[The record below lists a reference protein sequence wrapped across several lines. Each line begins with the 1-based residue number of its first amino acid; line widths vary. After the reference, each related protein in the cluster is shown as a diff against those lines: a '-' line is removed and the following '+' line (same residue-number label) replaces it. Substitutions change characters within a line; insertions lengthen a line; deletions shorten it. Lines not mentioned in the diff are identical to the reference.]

1 MLQFFY
7 KLRKNKKGFTL
18 IELIVVI
25 AILAILALLAI
36 PRLSGFSETA
46 KQAADK
52 EAAAVVC
59 NAAAMYHA
67 TNPTDG
73 TITTADLTGAS
84 LIQASDLVTQSAA
97 YAADIADAS
106 IGLNG
111 DIVSVTLTFTA
122 GHGVAANY
130 VISK

>member
-7 KLRKNKKGFTL
+7 NLRKNKKGFTL

-36 PRLSGFSETA
+36 PRLSGFSENA

-52 EAAAVVC
+52 EAAAVVA

-67 TNPTDG
+67 SNPTDG
-73 TITTADLTGAS
+73 TITISDLTGAN
-84 LIQASDLVTQSAA
+84 LLETQDLDLQSTG
-97 YAADIADAS
+97 YGGGSIADGN
-106 IGLNG
+106 IGVAG
-111 DIVSVTLTFTA
+111 DVVTVTLTGT
-122 GHGVAANY
+122 GIPNY